1 MARYYRQSS
10 YKRFYRRRTDRNLK
24 KICFVTG
31 TWAEFGLLSPLMRL
45 FQKDDTFELQIVATG
60 MHLSPE
66 FGLTYKE
73 IEKEGFFI
81 NEKVEILLSSDTK
94 AGMVKST
101 GLALLSFPDVFTRLS
116 PEIVIV
122 LGDRYETFAA
132 TTAAFMMQIP
142 VVHISGGD
150 VTEGAIDDALRHSI
164 SKMSALHFTA
174 LEAYRKRVLQLG
186 EQPSTVFN
194 VGALGIDNIKNLNL
208 LDIHDLRKSIDWN
221 ELENYFL
228 LTLHPVTLES
238 ESIENQMNQL
248 FDALNA
254 FPEIKVLFTLPNSDS
269 DGRKIIELI
278 KNYSALEPTRIKYF
292 TSLGQLRYLSAAKN
306 ALAVVGNSS
315 SGIVEIPSLGV
326 PTVNIGKRQSG
337 REAAESVINCDA
349 QKDAIIDA
357 LKLAISTSFQDKI
370 KSIKNIYGEGNTASK
385 IFEIIKNHKFEEISK
400 SFTI

>member
-1 MARYYRQSS
+1 M
-10 YKRFYRRRTDRNLK
+10 K

-31 TWAEFGLLSPLMRL
+31 TRAEFGLLSPLMHL
-45 FQKDDTFELQIVATG
+45 FQKDETFELQIVATG
-60 MHLSPE
+60 AHLSPE

-73 IEKEGFFI
+73 IEKAGFFI
-81 NEKVEILLSSDTK
+81 DEKVEILLSSDTK
-94 AGMVKST
+94 VGMVKST

-116 PEIVIV
+116 PEIVVV

-132 TTAAFMMQIP
+132 ATAAFMMQIP

-164 SKMSALHFTA
+164 SKMSTLHFAT
-174 LEAYRKRVLQLG
+174 LDTYRKRVIQLG

-194 VGALGIDNIKNLNL
+194 VGDLGIDNIKNLSL
-208 LDIHDLRKSIDWN
+208 LNIHDLRKSIDWN

-228 LTLHPVTLES
+228 VTFHPVTLES
-238 ESIENQMNQL
+238 ESIKNQMNQL
-248 FDALNA
+248 FEALNV

-278 KNYSALEPTRIKYF
+278 KNYSSLEPSRIKYY

-315 SGIVEIPSLGV
+315 SGIVEIPSLGI

-337 REAAESVINCDA
+337 RESAESVINCNA
-349 QKDAIIDA
+349 QKEAIINA
-357 LKLAISTSFQDKI
+357 LNLAISTNFKEKI
-370 KSIKNIYGEGNTASK
+370 KNIKNIYGDGNTASK
-385 IFEIIKNHKFEEISK
+385 IFEILKNYKFEEISK
-400 SFTI
+400 KFYNIK

>member
-1 MARYYRQSS
+1 MH
-10 YKRFYRRRTDRNLK
+10 
-24 KICFVTG
+24 
-31 TWAEFGLLSPLMRL
+31 L
-45 FQKDDTFELQIVATG
+45 FQKDETFELQIVATG
-60 MHLSPE
+60 AHLSPE

-73 IEKEGFFI
+73 IEKAGFFI
-81 NEKVEILLSSDTK
+81 DEKVEILLSSDTK
-94 AGMVKST
+94 VGMVKST

-116 PEIVIV
+116 PEIVVV

-132 TTAAFMMQIP
+132 ATAAFMMQIP

-164 SKMSALHFTA
+164 SKMSTLHFAT
-174 LEAYRKRVLQLG
+174 LDTYRKRVIQLG

-194 VGALGIDNIKNLNL
+194 VGALGIDNIKNLSL
-208 LDIHDLRKSIDWN
+208 LNIHDLRKSIDWN

-228 LTLHPVTLES
+228 VTFHPVTLES
-238 ESIENQMNQL
+238 ESIKNQMNQL
-248 FDALNA
+248 FEALNV

-278 KNYSALEPTRIKYF
+278 KNYSSLEPSRIKYY

-337 REAAESVINCDA
+337 RESAESVINCNA
-349 QKDAIIDA
+349 QKETIINA
-357 LKLAISTSFQDKI
+357 LNLAISTNFKEKI
-370 KSIKNIYGEGNTASK
+370 KNIKNIYGDGNTASK
-385 IFEIIKNHKFEEISK
+385 IFEILKNYKFEEISK
-400 SFTI
+400 KFYNIK

>member
-1 MARYYRQSS
+1 
-10 YKRFYRRRTDRNLK
+10 
-24 KICFVTG
+24 
-31 TWAEFGLLSPLMRL
+31 MRL
-45 FQKDDTFELQIVATG
+45 FQKDNTFELQIVATG

-73 IEKEGFFI
+73 IEKEGFLI

-94 AGMVKST
+94 TGMVKST

-132 TTAAFMMQIP
+132 ATAAFMMQIP

-164 SKMSALHFTA
+164 SKMSSLHFTA
-174 LEAYRKRVLQLG
+174 LESYRKRVIQLG
-186 EQPSTVFN
+186 EQPNTVFN

-208 LDIHDLRKSIDWN
+208 LDINELRRSIDWEDLN
-221 ELENYFL
+221 SYFL
-228 LTLHPVTLES
+228 VTFHPVTLES
-238 ESIENQMNQL
+238 ESIENQMSHL
-248 FDALNA
+248 FDALNE
-254 FPEIKVLFTLPNSDS
+254 FPEVKVLFTLPNSDS

-278 KNYSALEPTRIKYF
+278 KDYSALQPTRIRYYS
-292 TSLGQLRYLSAAKN
+292 SLGQLRYLSAAKN

-326 PTVNIGKRQSG
+326 PTVNIGKRQTG
-337 REAAESVINCDA
+337 RESAESVINCDT
-349 QKDAIIDA
+349 QRKAITEA
-357 LKLAISTSFQDKI
+357 LNLAISETFKEKI
-370 KSIKNIYGEGNTASK
+370 KVTKNIYGDGNTASK
-385 IFEIIKNHKFEEISK
+385 IFEIIKNYKFEEISK
-400 SFTI
+400 KFYDIK

>member
-1 MARYYRQSS
+1 M
-10 YKRFYRRRTDRNLK
+10 K

-31 TWAEFGLLSPLMRL
+31 TRAEFGLLSPLMRL

-142 VVHISGGD
+142 IVHISGGD

-228 LTLHPVTLES
+228 VTFHPVTLES

-400 SFTI
+400 KFYDIK

>member
-1 MARYYRQSS
+1 M
-10 YKRFYRRRTDRNLK
+10 K

-31 TWAEFGLLSPLMRL
+31 TRAEFGLLSPLMHL
-45 FQKDDTFELQIVATG
+45 FQKDETFELQIVATG
-60 MHLSPE
+60 AHLSPE

-73 IEKEGFFI
+73 IEKAGFFI
-81 NEKVEILLSSDTK
+81 DEKVEILLSSDTK
-94 AGMVKST
+94 VGMVKST

-116 PEIVIV
+116 PEIVVV

-132 TTAAFMMQIP
+132 ATAAFMMQIP

-164 SKMSALHFTA
+164 SKMSTLHFAT
-174 LEAYRKRVLQLG
+174 LDTYRKRVIQLG

-194 VGALGIDNIKNLNL
+194 VGALGIDNIKNLSL
-208 LDIHDLRKSIDWN
+208 LNIHDLRKSIDWN

-228 LTLHPVTLES
+228 VTFHPVTLES
-238 ESIENQMNQL
+238 ESIKNQMNQL
-248 FDALNA
+248 FEALNV

-278 KNYSALEPTRIKYF
+278 KNYSSLEPSRIKYY

-337 REAAESVINCDA
+337 RESAESVINCNA
-349 QKDAIIDA
+349 QKETIINA
-357 LKLAISTSFQDKI
+357 LNLAISTNFKEKI
-370 KSIKNIYGEGNTASK
+370 KNIKNIYGDGNTASK
-385 IFEIIKNHKFEEISK
+385 IFEILKNYKFEEISK
-400 SFTI
+400 KFYNIK